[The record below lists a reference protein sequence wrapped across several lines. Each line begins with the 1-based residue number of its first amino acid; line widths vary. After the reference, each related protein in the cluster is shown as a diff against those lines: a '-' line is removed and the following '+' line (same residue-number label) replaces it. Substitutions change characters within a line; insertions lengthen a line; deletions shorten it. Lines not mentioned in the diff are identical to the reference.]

1 MNRFSLAVVIFFA
14 AGTVSQ
20 AATLVTT
27 GQVAI
32 TEASGLSV
40 TGSLAVDQAG
50 LDLGQTGTYR
60 VRARV
65 ETTSPTVIET
75 TLPPFG
81 STALEVFGPTVFLDT
96 TTVVGPV
103 SLNDVL
109 SFDIAGALGA
119 GGPLGL
125 GDVFAA
131 AAGSATGSTT
141 LFGFTLDYDFSGVST
156 TLGGFGG
163 AFVLDTP
170 ANEAAALFERV
181 RQAILTNA
189 VAINMFLATLV
200 PPLQIP
206 QDPALDFIAELRG
219 FSFDYAVSV
228 DIQPVPLPATLP
240 LLAVAIGAVA
250 VWRRRD
256 A

>member
-1 MNRFSLAVVIFFA
+1 MNRFSLACVIFIA

-32 TEASGLSV
+32 SESSGLSV

-50 LDLGQTGTYR
+50 LDLARTGSYR
-60 VRARV
+60 VTARI

-75 TLPPFG
+75 TLPPFN
-81 STALEVFGPTVFLDT
+81 SMPLPVFGPTVFLDT
-96 TTVVGPV
+96 TAVVGPV

-141 LFGFTLDYDFSGVST
+141 LFGFSLAYDFSGVIAT
-156 TLGGFGG
+156 TGGFGG
-163 AFVLDTP
+163 GFVLDTP
-170 ANEAAALFERV
+170 ANEAAALFEGV
-181 RQAILTNA
+181 RQAILDNA
-189 VAINMFLATLV
+189 VAINLFLATLV

-206 QDPALDFIAELRG
+206 QDPALNFIADLRG
-219 FSFDYAVSV
+219 FSFDYALSINVE
-228 DIQPVPLPATLP
+228 PVPLPATLP

-250 VWRRRD
+250 VWRRR
-256 A
+256 AA